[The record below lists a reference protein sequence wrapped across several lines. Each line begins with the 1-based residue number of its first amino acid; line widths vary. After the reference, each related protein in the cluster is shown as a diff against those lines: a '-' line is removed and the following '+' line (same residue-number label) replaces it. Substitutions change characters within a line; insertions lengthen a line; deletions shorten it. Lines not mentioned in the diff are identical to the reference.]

1 MEFPSTD
8 IQLEFFM
15 QGFYMG
21 LVIVVTIIGI
31 RIFKKL
37 GSGGDS
43 GMDQGL

>member
-8 IQLEFFM
+8 IQIEYFM
-15 QGFYMG
+15 QGFYMACII
-21 LVIVVTIIGI
+21 IVTVIGI

>member
-15 QGFYMG
+15 QGFYSG
-21 LVIVVTIIGI
+21 LGIVVFLIAI

-37 GSGGDS
+37 GGNDS
-43 GMDQGL
+43 GYDQNL